1 MSTLQPREKQLTTYV
16 TVGILCVHFPLNTVA
31 PPLQPAA
38 PSLLP
43 SVELSSLTYDK
54 IHTENVT
61 AMTQKMTLQMSGAY
75 PEIWITEREGVGS
88 RSLPLSLGSPSP
100 YESNPLPLEIG
111 HLNPLGGLGK
121 CCKLPQRGL
130 GQSTS

>member
-43 SVELSSLTYDK
+43 SVELSTK
-54 IHTENVT
+54 HTT
-61 AMTQKMTLQMSGAY
+61 KYTQKMSQISTGEY
-75 PEIWITEREGVGS
+75 INVEGVS
-88 RSLPLSLGSPSP
+88 RNMDYGA
-100 YESNPLPLEIG
+100 
-111 HLNPLGGLGK
+111 
-121 CCKLPQRGL
+121 
-130 GQSTS
+130 